1 VNLGECYEINSR
13 TCTSRMMSILIMLF
27 MRAIPHE
34 PRDRKDKNGEH
45 P

>member
-13 TCTSRMMSILIMLF
+13 MMPILIMLF
-27 MRAIPHE
+27 MRAMPHE
-34 PRDRKDKNGEH
+34 PRDHKDKNGEH